1 MEAKKKL
8 SLTQETLKNLTQ
20 NNARGNAE
28 KFLALT
34 HTCACTCG
42 HWKRVVT
49 SQSISRL

>member
-42 HWKRVVT
+42 IVACTCPPPRA
-49 SQSISRL
+49 

>member
-20 NNARGNAE
+20 SNVRKDDG

-34 HTCACTCG
+34 RTCACTCG
-42 HWKRVVT
+42 IVACTCPPPRG
-49 SQSISRL
+49 